1 MAAVTASARIQT
13 AATFVQ
19 PKLEKKSVSTVKAI
33 GAKAQNVRV
42 SCSVEKDVRSFVKKC
57 ADASKVASIALAASV
72 LMASVSRALSVL
84 RVSKTLVLP
93 PLLSTTY

>member
-13 AATFVQ
+13 ASTFVQ
-19 PKLEKKSVSTVKAI
+19 PKLEKKSLSIAKAI

-84 RVSKTLVLP
+84 GVLQIHILT
-93 PLLSTTY
+93 PLL